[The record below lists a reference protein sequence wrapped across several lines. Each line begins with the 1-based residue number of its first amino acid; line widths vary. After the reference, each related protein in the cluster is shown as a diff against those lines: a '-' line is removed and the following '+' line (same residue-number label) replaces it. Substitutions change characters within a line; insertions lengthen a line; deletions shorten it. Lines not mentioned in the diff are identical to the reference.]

1 MKTFLTA
8 LGCLLFTATA
18 HAQWTSTSYLLK
30 GGWNSIYLTGDAK
43 QDTLGNL
50 FPGEVLEVWRWNPN
64 PNAVG
69 FLSSPL
75 VPAAGTPEWSV
86 WKRDGSVTQFTALS
100 GQTAYLVKCSGTT
113 ADSYTAT
120 IKQSPLPPGN
130 SWVRNGANFLGFPS
144 KSTGGVYP
152 TMGSYFATFPAA
164 IAANSKIYKYVGGE
178 LGPGN
183 PQQIFATSSERL
195 EATRGYWFSAEL
207 VGNFNAPLEVS
218 LSTGR
223 AVDFGRNGSVIT
235 ARLSNRSRSISTI
248 AIAPVDSAAAPGTME
263 TINAAV
269 PVTRRTFNAAT
280 AAWEETLLGAG
291 GITQVIAPG
300 STVELSFGISR
311 STMTATAGSLYASF
325 LRFSD
330 SAGLTEMLLPV
341 RARMSSF
348 AGLWV
353 GDAMVSAVESK
364 PGSDQVTP
372 TSRAYPLRYIIHVDD
387 SGTPRILSQVFLGQ
401 LASAG
406 NAHGLCTRETD
417 LLATAKAKAKASRIV
432 AAHLPLDRVL
442 DGVEVQSDGDVGG
455 GTVGNDSTL
464 TRTIR
469 IAYNDPTNPFVHK
482 YHPDHDN
489 KSAAGVALIAGQES
503 YTISREVAFTF
514 TPSPPAGSTS
524 TTGWGSSVIGG
535 TYAETVQGLSKDSTG
550 VGTGDGIRLAG
561 TFELRRVS
569 ELGAITITP

>member
-1 MKTFLTA
+1 
-8 LGCLLFTATA
+8 
-18 HAQWTSTSYLLK
+18 
-30 GGWNSIYLTGDAK
+30 
-43 QDTLGNL
+43 
-50 FPGEVLEVWRWNPN
+50 
-64 PNAVG
+64 
-69 FLSSPL
+69 
-75 VPAAGTPEWSV
+75 
-86 WKRDGSVTQFTALS
+86 
-100 GQTAYLVKCSGTT
+100 
-113 ADSYTAT
+113 
-120 IKQSPLPPGN
+120 
-130 SWVRNGANFLGFPS
+130 
-144 KSTGGVYP
+144 
-152 TMGSYFATFPAA
+152 
-164 IAANSKIYKYVGGE
+164 
-178 LGPGN
+178 
-183 PQQIFATSSERL
+183 
-195 EATRGYWFSAEL
+195 
-207 VGNFNAPLEVS
+207 
-218 LSTGR
+218 
-223 AVDFGRNGSVIT
+223 
-235 ARLSNRSRSISTI
+235 
-248 AIAPVDSAAAPGTME
+248 
-263 TINAAV
+263 
-269 PVTRRTFNAAT
+269 
-280 AAWEETLLGAG
+280 
-291 GITQVIAPG
+291 
-300 STVELSFGISR
+300 VELSFGISR

>member
-1 MKTFLTA
+1 MKPSLAA
-8 LGCLLFTATA
+8 LGGLLFTATA
-18 HAQWTSTSYLLK
+18 HAQWTSTSYPLK

-43 QDTLGNL
+43 QDTPDHL
-50 FPGEVLEVWRWNPN
+50 FPSEVLEVWRWNPN
-64 PNAVG
+64 PNEVG

-86 WKRDGSVTQFTALS
+86 WKRDGSVTQFTKLT
-100 GQTAYLVKCSGTT
+100 GQTAYLVKCFGTT
-113 ADSYTAT
+113 ANSYTAT

-130 SWVRNGANFLGFPS
+130 AWVRNGANFLGFPS
-144 KSTGGVYP
+144 KATGGVYP
-152 TMGSYFATFPAA
+152 TMGSYFATFPVA

-183 PQQIFATSSERL
+183 PMQVFATSSERL

-218 LSTGR
+218 LSTGS

-235 ARLSNRSRSISTI
+235 ARLSNRSSSISTI

-263 TINAAV
+263 TINAA
-269 PVTRRTFNAAT
+269 T
-280 AAWEETLLGAG
+280 AAWEETLLDAG
-291 GITQVIAPG
+291 GITQVIAPS
-300 STVELSFGISR
+300 STVELSFGIRR
-311 STMTATAGSLYASF
+311 SAMTTAAGSLHASF

-341 RARMSSF
+341 RARVSSF

-364 PGSDQVTP
+364 PDSDQVTA

-387 SGTPRILSQVFLGQ
+387 SGTARILSQVFLGQ
-401 LASAG
+401 LATAG
-406 NAHGLCTRETD
+406 NANGLCVRESN
-417 LLATAKAKAKASRIV
+417 LLATAKAKATRIV

-442 DGVEVQSDGDVGG
+442 DGVEVQLDGDVGS

-469 IAYNDPTNPFVHK
+469 IPYNDPTNPFVHK

-503 YTISREVAFTF
+503 YTISRAVTFTF